1 MAIVPYLLG
10 FHPTE
15 SVVVLFFDRGRV
27 ALTARL
33 DLPGTAGAQATVE
46 LMAEQIAKLGRP
58 VQTASVVLVCYTDA
72 PTRRPDLERLARD
85 DRLRVLEAVQVAP
98 GRWWSLVCTS
108 PDCCPPTGTPYDLSA
123 HPLCAEAVLA
133 GLSAEPDRAALA
145 AWVAGPAA
153 AEAGRLEAMGAGA
166 VLDLLVF
173 GRVVRQRLM
182 QHLVERSLPDP
193 TALSDG
199 DCAEL
204 AALAVDLQ
212 VRDVAWAL
220 MSRDAA
226 PAHLELWRRVVS
238 RTADPLTPGPLGLQS
253 IAAWLT
259 GNGALL
265 NCGIERLAV
274 LQPEYGLLQ
283 VLQDLSW
290 RALPPSAWDDL
301 GPKLRAELGLLV
313 PG

>member
-10 FHPTE
+10 FHPAE
-15 SVVVLFFDRGRV
+15 SVVVLFFEGGRV

-33 DLPGTAGAQATVE
+33 DLPGTPGAAPTVE
-46 LMAEQIAKLGRP
+46 LMAEQIAQLAGHGR
-58 VQTASVVLVCYTDA
+58 TASVVLVCYTA
-72 PTRRPDLERLARD
+72 AAERRPDLERLARD
-85 DRLRVLEAVQVAP
+85 DRLRVREAVQVAP
-98 GRWWSLVCTS
+98 ERWWSLLCTS

-133 GLSAEPDRAALA
+133 GMSVEPDRAAVA
-145 AWVAGPAA
+145 AWVAGPPE
-153 AEAGRLEAMGAGA
+153 AETARLEGMGAGA
-166 VLDLLVF
+166 LLDLMVF

-204 AALAVDLQ
+204 AALTVDLE

-220 MSRDAA
+220 MSRDEA

-238 RTADPLTPGPLGLQS
+238 RTADPLSPGPLGLQS
-253 IAAWLT
+253 MAAWLT

-265 NCGIERLAV
+265 NCGIERLAA
-274 LQPEYGLLQ
+274 LHPDYGLLQ
-283 VLQDLSW
+283 ILQDLSW
-290 RALPPSAWDDL
+290 RALPPSSWDDL